1 MKVLMGDRFGRI
13 LGEITPQIDSISW
26 ILNREGKTKII
37 VSRNSND
44 FDETLLRVGNR
55 IYIDPENGLPP
66 WGGVVDLPRTW
77 PSFGVVLSC
86 YGIESAY
93 QTRVTDKNAVFYNQ
107 QAGDIFR
114 LLIQREE
121 TKDPLGVTIGSI
133 WQGGKPHGPRYNHM
147 SMWDVL
153 DYSIRRMERCDFR
166 FTPYLADGYIRF
178 RADFYQIAGSNK
190 TASVSIQEGR
200 NAGAATE
207 VEELGTLINTHYAIG
222 EGSVWDQTR
231 MVTITKDLSSISKY
245 GLRESAQIYSG
256 TSMQSTLEMQGRN
269 VIRLNSE
276 ARRYFRLP
284 VSNNSPGAFAD
295 YDLGDV
301 IGCKLPS
308 FGFSGYDHEV
318 RVLARD
324 FSPSNGSCELLVEEQ
339 NEPQYW
345 IYQEDLDDS
354 A

>member
-1 MKVLMGDRFGRI
+1 MKVLTGDRFGRI
-13 LGEITPQIDSISW
+13 LGEITPQIDSLSW
-26 ILNREGKTKII
+26 ILNRAGKTKVII
-37 VSRNSND
+37 SRKSND
-44 FDETLLRVGNR
+44 FDPTLLRFGNR
-55 IYIDPENGLPP
+55 IYIDPGNGLPP
-66 WGGVVDLPRTW
+66 WGGVFDLPRTW
-77 PSFGVVLSC
+77 PNYGVVLTC
-86 YGIESAY
+86 YGIEHQY
-93 QTRVTDKNAVFYNQ
+93 QTRVTDKNAVFYNR
-107 QAGDIFR
+107 QAGDIFE
-114 LLIQREE
+114 LLILREE
-121 TKDPLGVTIGSI
+121 NKDPMGVTIGAI
-133 WQGGKPHGPRYNHM
+133 WKGGSAHGPRYNHI

-166 FTPYLADGYIRF
+166 FIPYLDSGFIKF
-178 RADFYQIAGSNK
+178 RAEFYQIAGANK
-190 TASVSIQEGR
+190 TSSVAIHEGR

-207 VEELGTLINTHYAIG
+207 VEELGTLINRHYAIS

-231 MVTITKDLSSISKY
+231 LITVVQDQSSISKY
-245 GLRESAQIYSG
+245 GLRETAQVYSG

-284 VSNNSPGAFAD
+284 VTNHSPGAFAD

-324 FSPSNGSCELLVEEQ
+324 FSPSNGTCEILVEEQ
-339 NEPQYW
+339 NEPEYW
-345 IYQEDLDDS
+345 IYQEDLDVS